1 MPVFFM
7 DQREWVELTTDQVDL
22 ARMALDD
29 FRALADPSSAA
40 IQLLRK
46 EFPFTLKHAVCAVAY
61 AKQHPVLTPRST

>member
-1 MPVFFM
+1 MPMFFM
-7 DQREWVELTTDQVDL
+7 DQREWVELTTEQVDL

-29 FRALADPSSAA
+29 FKALTDPSSAA

-61 AKQHPVLTPRST
+61 AKQHPVLKDPS